1 MVFEIDGVD
10 LLRFVQKK
18 GIKWKLTD
26 KKGKNSGETMD
37 GTMHRGRVASKVRL
51 DVTCIPL
58 KSEDS
63 ATVLKAIRPEY
74 VSVKYTD
81 PELGVVTKTMY
92 CESRPATHMVL
103 QDDGTEYWD
112 GITSPLI
119 ER

>member
-26 KKGKNSGETMD
+26 KKSKNSGETMD
-37 GTMHRGRVASKVRL
+37 GTTHRGRVASKVRL
-51 DVTCIPL
+51 DVTCVPL

-63 ATVLKAIRPEY
+63 ATVLQAIQPEY
-74 VSVKYTD
+74 VSVRYTD
-81 PELGVVTKTMY
+81 PQLGVVTKTMY
-92 CESRPATHMVL
+92 CESKPATFMSL

-112 GITSPLI
+112 GITLALV

>member
-18 GIKWKLTD
+18 GIKWKLVP
-26 KKGKNSGETMD
+26 KKSKNSGETMD
-37 GTMHRGRVASKVRL
+37 GTAHRGVVAYKASWTVNF
-51 DVTCIPL
+51 IPL
-58 KSEDS
+58 KSSD
-63 ATVLKAIRPEY
+63 AAIVLKAIKPEY
-74 VSVKYTD
+74 VSLRITD

-92 CESRPATHMVL
+92 CESRSAAFMSL

-112 GITSPLI
+112 GISIQLI